1 MSLSEAMTLLG
12 VVRSDTEQDIKKKYR
27 NLSKKLHPD
36 NKTTGD
42 NGLFIKINEAY
53 NIVTKYQINDNH
65 TITKKTKVYHEYNT
79 NYSNHKR
86 NIHQSKVYE
95 KRRQE
100 EESKKYNKSI
110 FDLTN
115 AKPLKYANN
124 GIASIIQ
131 N

>member
-42 NGLFIKINEAY
+42 NDLFIKINEAY

-65 TITKKTKVYHEYNT
+65 MITKKTKVYHEYNR